1 MLHPSFYSSFAYGR
15 VGQTWFQYHI
25 SQGYFYL
32 RYLTFCLPSKSR
44 KEQFRPAYCHL
55 LDCFICKYFI
65 RNKNLIQS
73 SRYRDELGSD
83 QIKFFFDILWRKLIW
98 LQKLGKSHWV
108 ISLSENNFL
117 VKYLNLGKF
126 DGVSKIPCKSPY
138 AAGKLHRNC

>member
-55 LDCFICKYFI
+55 LDCFICNYFI
-65 RNKNLIQS
+65 RNKKLIQS

-83 QIKFFFDILWRKLIW
+83 QIKFFFWHFMKKTYLASETWK
-98 LQKLGKSHWV
+98 
-108 ISLSENNFL
+108 ISLNNFSFREQL
-117 VKYLNLGKF
+117 L
-126 DGVSKIPCKSPY
+126 SKISQPWEIWWS
-138 AAGKLHRNC
+138 

>member
-65 RNKNLIQS
+65 RNKKLIQS

-83 QIKFFFDILWRKLIW
+83 QIKFFFWHFMKKTYLASETWK
-98 LQKLGKSHWV
+98 
-108 ISLSENNFL
+108 ISLSNFSFREQL
-117 VKYLNLGKF
+117 L
-126 DGVSKIPCKSPY
+126 SKISQPWEIWWS
-138 AAGKLHRNC
+138 